1 MALNDGPIK
10 KLFGT
15 YFLTH
20 ICFMSNTQDH
30 PIQVMVHLQEAGEVC
45 PVSQL
50 KKKGIAIILLINT
63 ASK

>member
-1 MALNDGPIK
+1 MALNDRPTEK
-10 KLFGT
+10 PYGT

-30 PIQVMVHLQEAGEVC
+30 PFQVMVHLQEAGEVC

-50 KKKGIAIILLINT
+50 KKKGTIIILLINT
-63 ASK
+63 AAK